1 LTELVGDILANKPV
15 ILHHESNAAFRRGFH
30 EEVPERRETLDNAF
44 WATSFRFALEAMWA
58 LVSPLDYG
66 ESVPLLQSVA
76 SE

>member
-1 LTELVGDILANKPV
+1 VPD
-15 ILHHESNAAFRRGFH
+15 AATKAH
-30 EEVPERRETLDNAF
+30 LLLETTPSAE
-44 WATSFRFALEAMWA
+44 APASPPSFRFALEAMWA